1 MYTYIYIYIHIYI
14 YTYIYTYTYG
24 GFLTSG
30 YPQIIHITIQILAR
44 WASPGTPAP
53 ERHAVRY
60 PAQQRG
66 DTVHR

>member
-1 MYTYIYIYIHIYI
+1 MYT
-14 YTYIYTYTYG
+14 YTYTYG
-24 GFLTSG
+24 GFLTRG

-66 DTVHR
+66 GTVHR